1 MSRSET
7 SNELTAAVTR
17 VLRERRTVHEFLPAP
32 PPREALLRAIELARW
47 APNHRLT
54 EPWRFYLLGRETAAA
69 ITLLNAEAVAAK
81 HNEAKAQEKLA
92 RWQSIPGWMVVTCEK
107 SEDGVQALEDYGA
120 CCCAIQNLTL
130 ALWSEGIGVKWSTG
144 AVTRDPAFYD
154 LIWVDPS
161 REQVVAMLWYGYPAA
176 VPAMDRRKSVSELI
190 VNLP

>member
-54 EPWRFYLLGRETAAA
+54 R
-69 ITLLNAEAVAAK
+69 LNAEAVAAK